1 MRKYKLIQFLR
12 EIGLYRPE
20 LGKRIDETKF
30 NIEDIIIVILSNI
43 LNLSQ
48 EVVREKFENFECNY
62 E

>member
-12 EIGLYRPE
+12 ELGLYKPE

-30 NIEDIIIVILSNI
+30 NIEDIILVMVSNL

-48 EVVREKFENFECNY
+48 EIVRQKFEDFECNY